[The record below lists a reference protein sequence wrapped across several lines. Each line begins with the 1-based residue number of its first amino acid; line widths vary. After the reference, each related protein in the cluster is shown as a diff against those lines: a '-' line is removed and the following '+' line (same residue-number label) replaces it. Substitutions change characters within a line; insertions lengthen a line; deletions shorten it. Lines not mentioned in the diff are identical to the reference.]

1 MPEKSS
7 VDLPVRWNL
16 SVRPDGTGKL
26 EFAGELDAES
36 TPVAWR
42 SLESELAGIK
52 VAGFEIDVRQLVCD
66 SAGLALLYHLSIGG
80 MTPGA
85 IVNLTGLSPEL
96 QHLLRSF
103 SKEDFQALQEHEP
116 TCSSFIEDVGAAT
129 WSWLCDLRQQI
140 EFIGEVTVGVMM
152 SLFRPRLMHWKEVV
166 RVFEVAGVNALP
178 VVSLLTFLVGMVIA
192 FESAQPLEQL
202 GAQVFVA
209 NLLGL
214 VMSRELGPVM
224 AAIMLDF
231 RDVRGFAWRNPGSIG
246 IGLSLADGAAPGPIR
261 FAFRRSCRRDY
272 QEHRLRSDCRFGEL
286 SARASNRRRA
296 SGSRRIH
303 HALCSQQ
310 HFVDHPRR
318 RNYCRGDLHVKKMN
332 GAPHSLIEV
341 RDLTIGYGDRLVLE
355 GINFEVRRGEVFAIL
370 GVSGSGKSTLLKH
383 LIGLYQPMRGDVLI
397 SGASIV
403 RAEGD
408 ERLRILRK
416 FGVLYQGG
424 ALFGSLTT
432 VENVRLPLDEFT
444 DLPEVAKDLIALSKL
459 RLVGLESAATKLPAD
474 LSGGMQKRAGIAR
487 AIVMDPCLLFLD
499 EPSAGL
505 DPITSAG
512 LDALIRE
519 LARGLGITF
528 VMVTHEL
535 ASIYSV
541 ADRVV
546 VLDPKTRGIA
556 AEGAPSWLRENANQ
570 PWVRQ
575 FLKREAA

>member
-1 MPEKSS
+1 
-7 VDLPVRWNL
+7 
-16 SVRPDGTGKL
+16 
-26 EFAGELDAES
+26 
-36 TPVAWR
+36 
-42 SLESELAGIK
+42 
-52 VAGFEIDVRQLVCD
+52 
-66 SAGLALLYHLSIGG
+66 
-80 MTPGA
+80 
-85 IVNLTGLSPEL
+85 
-96 QHLLRSF
+96 
-103 SKEDFQALQEHEP
+103 
-116 TCSSFIEDVGAAT
+116 
-129 WSWLCDLRQQI
+129 
-140 EFIGEVTVGVMM
+140 
-152 SLFRPRLMHWKEVV
+152 
-166 RVFEVAGVNALP
+166 
-178 VVSLLTFLVGMVIA
+178 
-192 FESAQPLEQL
+192 
-202 GAQVFVA
+202 
-209 NLLGL
+209 
-214 VMSRELGPVM
+214 
-224 AAIMLDF
+224 
-231 RDVRGFAWRNPGSIG
+231 
-246 IGLSLADGAAPGPIR
+246 
-261 FAFRRSCRRDY
+261 
-272 QEHRLRSDCRFGEL
+272 
-286 SARASNRRRA
+286 
-296 SGSRRIH
+296 
-303 HALCSQQ
+303 
-310 HFVDHPRR
+310 
-318 RNYCRGDLHVKKMN
+318 MN
-332 GAPHSLIEV
+332 GTPHNLIEV
-341 RDLTIGYGDRLVLE
+341 RDLTIGYGDRPVLE

-383 LIGLYQPMRGDVLI
+383 LIGLYHPMRGDVLI

-403 RAEGD
+403 HAEGD

-416 FGVLYQGG
+416 FGVLYQSG

-444 DLPEVAKDLIALSKL
+444 DLSEAAKDLIALSKL

-546 VLDPKTRGIA
+546 VLDPKARGIA
-556 AEGAPSWLRENANQ
+556 AEGVPAWLRENASQ